1 MVKAA
6 RKKNPSARIEIQSAT
21 DFKANSKVDLITC
34 TFDVLNHLENKEKIK
49 TFFKRSFF
57 ELQQGGFLIF
67 DSLAPDDINNNWNGY
82 VEVDSWEDLFL
93 IRRGKKL
100 SNGKGIL
107 KKQNYFSMN
116 IQKILSNKSLLRYLN
131 RINPG
136 GVYSK
141 SEFNFEESYLMPKSD
156 FPGIFFHLVT
166 LSLDELK
173 DAAIAL

>member
-107 KKQNYFSMN
+107 TDDFFKKIETNCW
-116 IQKILSNKSLLRYLN
+116 
-131 RINPG
+131 
-136 GVYSK
+136 SK
-141 SEFNFEESYLMPKSD
+141 STEVHTLIAPSRSWIEDTL
-156 FPGIFFHLVT
+156 
-166 LSLDELK
+166 LSLGFNMIRTLDATFLK
-173 DAAIAL
+173 RPNKNTVRFIFAAQKPKK